1 MSTARDEIFCKFAI
15 QQGLWSKEEA
25 VLFLNHYR
33 SEGSPGRFGDWAS
46 EQGSIPADI
55 AQKIEA
61 AIDKRVGGPAPQKGV
76 PANGPAKGPAKGK
89 GAAGGR
95 GSSGGKPRRRRK
107 RGGGGLGLDFEKNP
121 VQTSIYLACGVLV
134 LVLVAYVIYQ
144 FQKSDPPPAAP
155 TTEESQ
161 EEKDKKSSATTAN
174 QPPPPPVF
182 SEEELRNMDNR
193 INVAVTDARQ
203 FLRDGRLAQGI
214 NGLKKLRADLG
225 GDDLPEAQRTRIDQ
239 EIAELNEI
247 CEGTYSDLLEELRE
261 AKSEGNDQDVQDTL
275 DAIEQ
280 NCGPDYRARA
290 EKEGA

>member
-46 EQGSIPADI
+46 EQGAISSDI
-55 AQKIEA
+55 SQKIEA

-76 PANGPAKGPAKGK
+76 PTHDPAKGK
-89 GAAGGR
+89 AAAGGR
-95 GSSGGKPRRRRK
+95 GSTGGKPRRRRK

-155 TTEESQ
+155 TAEESQ

-225 GDDLPEAQRTRIDQ
+225 GDELPEAQRTRIDQ

-261 AKSEGNDQDVQDTL
+261 AKSEGNEEDVQDTL

>member
-1 MSTARDEIFCKFAI
+1 MSNSRDEIFCKFAI
-15 QQGLWSKEEA
+15 QQGLWTKEEA

-33 SEGSPGRFGDWAS
+33 SEGSQGRFGEWAS
-46 EQGSIPADI
+46 EQGAIGADI

-61 AIDKRVGGPAPQKGV
+61 AIDKRVGGPAPRKGI
-76 PANGPAKGPAKGK
+76 PSASAAKGK
-89 GAAGGR
+89 PTAGGR
-95 GSSGGKPRRRRK
+95 GSSGGGKTRRRRK

-144 FQKSDPPPAAP
+144 FQKSDPPPAPP
-155 TTEESQ
+155 TIEESQ
-161 EEKDKKSSATTAN
+161 EDKAKNSSATTAN
-174 QPPPPPVF
+174 QPPPTPIF

-203 FLRDGRLAQGI
+203 FLRDGKLALGI
-214 NGLKKLRADLG
+214 NGLKKLREDLG
-225 GDDLPEAQRTRIDQ
+225 GDELPEAQRARLDQ

-247 CEGTYSDLLEELRE
+247 CEGTYSDLMEELRE

-275 DAIEQ
+275 DEIEQ

>member
-46 EQGSIPADI
+46 EQGAISADI
-55 AQKIEA
+55 SQKIEA

-76 PANGPAKGPAKGK
+76 PTHATAKGK
-89 GAAGGR
+89 PAAGGR
-95 GSSGGKPRRRRK
+95 GPSGGKSRRRRK

-134 LVLVAYVIYQ
+134 IVLVVYVIYQ
-144 FQKSDPPPAAP
+144 FQKADPPPAPPAL
-155 TTEESQ
+155 EESQ
-161 EEKDKKSSATTAN
+161 DEKANSSSANTAN
-174 QPPPPPVF
+174 QPPPAPVF

-203 FLRDGRLAQGI
+203 YLRDGKLYLGI
-214 NGLKKLRADLG
+214 NILSKLREDLG
-225 GDDLPEAQRTRIDQ
+225 GNELPEAQRGRLDQ

-247 CEGTYSDLLEELRE
+247 REGTYSDLMEELRE
-261 AKSEGNDQDVQDTL
+261 AKSGGNDQDVL
-275 DAIEQ
+275 DMLDEIEQ

>member
-46 EQGSIPADI
+46 EQGAIPADI

-76 PANGPAKGPAKGK
+76 PAKGPAKGK

-134 LVLVAYVIYQ
+134 LVLVSYVIYQ

-225 GDDLPEAQRTRIDQ
+225 GDDLPEAQRSRIDQ